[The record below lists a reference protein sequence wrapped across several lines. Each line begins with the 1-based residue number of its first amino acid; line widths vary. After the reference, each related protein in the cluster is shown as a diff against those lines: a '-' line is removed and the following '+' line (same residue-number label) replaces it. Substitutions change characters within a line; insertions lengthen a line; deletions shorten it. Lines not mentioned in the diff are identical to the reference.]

1 MHNSQYVTNQF
12 GAQIPVRD
20 LLTNLRRMFAVKF
33 FNSSQDED
41 HGDPWLQN
49 PTLLKEKD
57 ELGHMSL
64 VHNMFV
70 KNFCIELHPL

>member
-1 MHNSQYVTNQF
+1 MTNQF
-12 GAQIPVRD
+12 DVRIPVRG
-20 LLTNLRRMFAVKF
+20 LHTNLRWMLAEKF